1 MELRGNYEFTE
12 VIQTTKNM
20 KIALIFFILGV
31 FFQLHCVISGPL
43 ESFKNP
49 LNTTEKS
56 VAYAP
61 KLVCFKVF

>member
-1 MELRGNYEFTE
+1 
-12 VIQTTKNM
+12 M
-20 KIALIFFILGV
+20 KIALVFFILGV

-61 KLVCFKVF
+61 KLVGFKIQL